1 MKKNRIVWIS
11 NLLLLLTA
19 IIWGF
24 AFVAQSVGMNYVGP
38 WTFVFTRFIIAAVLL
53 LPLSIVSEKGYRAS
67 LPETV
72 EEKVYQ
78 KEVLRGGAS
87 CGVLLGLAS
96 ITQQIGMKTTSAG
109 KAGFITACYV
119 VIVPLLGFFTGKKPK
134 KSIWISVL
142 LALTGLYMISM
153 HGGMTIER
161 GDAMVCL
168 CALLFS
174 FQIMSIDHFSERV
187 NPIRLSNLQFFFA
200 AIVGF
205 IGMLLFEQPTM
216 EGILGGLP
224 SILYAGVLSS
234 AVGYTLQ
241 VVAQKNTDPTV
252 ASLLMS
258 LESVF
263 SAVGGFLI
271 LHQLLSLREL
281 IGCVI
286 VFAAVILAQLL

>member
-53 LPLSIVSEKGYRAS
+53 MPLSAVSEKGYRAS
-67 LPETV
+67 LPMVV
-72 EEKVYQ
+72 EEKVYR
-78 KEVLRGGAS
+78 KEVLQGGAS
-87 CGVLLGLAS
+87 CGILLGLAS
-96 ITQQIGMKTTSAG
+96 ITQQIGIKTTTAG

-119 VIVPLLGFFTGKKPK
+119 VIVPLLGFFIGKKPK

-142 LALTGLYMISM
+142 LALAGLYMISM
-153 HGGMTIER
+153 HGGMTIEH

-174 FQIMSIDHFSERV
+174 FQILSVDHFSEKV

-200 AIVGF
+200 SLVGL
-205 IGMLLFEQPTM
+205 IGMLLFEHPT
-216 EGILGGLP
+216 
-224 SILYAGVLSS
+224 
-234 AVGYTLQ
+234 
-241 VVAQKNTDPTV
+241 
-252 ASLLMS
+252 
-258 LESVF
+258 
-263 SAVGGFLI
+263 
-271 LHQLLSLREL
+271 
-281 IGCVI
+281 
-286 VFAAVILAQLL
+286 AAVIHCRLWHRRIRIRRSHRS

>member
-1 MKKNRIVWIS
+1 MKKNRITWIS

-38 WTFVFTRFIIAAVLL
+38 WTFVFTRFIIAAGLL
-53 LPLSIVSEKGYRAS
+53 VPLSVVSEKSYRAS
-67 LPETV
+67 LPTAV
-72 EEKVYQ
+72 EEKSYQ
-78 KEVLRGGAS
+78 REVLRGGAS

-96 ITQQIGMKTTSAG
+96 ITQQIGMKTTTAG

-119 VIVPLLGFFTGKKPK
+119 VLVPLLGFFIGKKPK

-142 LALTGLYMISM
+142 LALVGLYMISM
-153 HGGMTIER
+153 HGGMTIEH

-174 FQIMSIDHFSERV
+174 FQILSIDHFSEKV

-200 AIVGF
+200 SLVGF
-205 IGMLLFEQPTM
+205 LGMLLFEHPTV

-241 VVAQKNTDPTV
+241 VVAQKNTDPTI

-271 LHQLLSLREL
+271 LHQLLSIREL

-286 VFAAVILAQLL
+286 VFSAVILAQLL